1 MSVSARL
8 IEFCTVLK
16 QKIDQL
22 QISLEGVA
30 RSGVSKIEPYGVRSN
45 IPLETRGLVLAPN
58 GQANDLVFLGVFT
71 KFFER
76 GTLLEGEL
84 ELYTVHGNSMRFNEN
99 GTITTN
105 GTLIVNGDLLVSG
118 NVSDANGSMAE
129 MRSQYNGHT
138 HGGGP
143 TPSPAMS

>member
-1 MSVSARL
+1 MSIPARL

-30 RSGVSKIEPYGVRSN
+30 RGGVSKVEPYGVRSN
-45 IPLETRGLVLAPN
+45 IPMETRGLVLAPN
-58 GQANDLVFLGVFT
+58 GQSNDLVFLGVFT

-84 ELYTVHGNSMRFNEN
+84 ELYTVYGNS
-99 GTITTN
+99 ITLKQDGSIAIAGNVAIQGNLTV
-105 GTLIVNGDLLVSG
+105 TG

-143 TPSPAMS
+143 PPSPVMS

>member
-1 MSVSARL
+1 MSISGRL
-8 IEFCTVLK
+8 IEFCSVLK
-16 QKIDQL
+16 QKIDQI
-22 QISLEGVA
+22 QVSLEGVA
-30 RSGVSKIEPYGVRSN
+30 RSEVSKIEPYGLRSN
-45 IPLETRGLVLAPN
+45 IPKETRGLVLAPN

-84 ELYTVHGNSMRFNEN
+84 ELYTVHGNSMRFNQN
-99 GTITTN
+99 GTITAN
-105 GTLIVNGDLLVSG
+105 ATLIVNGDLLVSG

-129 MRSQYNGHT
+129 MRSQYNSHT

-143 TPSPAMS
+143 PASPTMS